1 MIVVDTSIAIAALSP
16 RHDRSAEAADRCRE
30 PEAEPSCRPPILRR
44 RFLARASVMGGRHY
58 DGLVALT
65 AQAHERTLIS
75 LDLTAERTYRL
86 LGIQYRLLT

>member
-1 MIVVDTSIAIAALSP
+1 VPPADLAAAIP
-16 RHDRSAEAADRCRE
+16 R
-30 PEAEPSCRPPILRR
+30 I
-44 RFLARASVMGGRHY
+44 LARASVMGGRNY

>member
-44 RFLARASVMGGRHY
+44 RFLAS
-58 DGLVALT
+58 
-65 AQAHERTLIS
+65 S
-75 LDLTAERTYRL
+75 LAR
-86 LGIQYRLLT
+86 Q